1 LTPVRAAPAAELLA
15 AGLREAAEETP
26 SPSAAAFTSSRRH
39 FSSKNASTF
48 SFMAF
53 FSSVLCQNKETIGG
67 ISIKFESA
75 KRKEIN
81 TRAKSD
87 MSRYLAM
94 ATCPLHY
101 CHLVPSCML
110 ELIKKNLLPRAL
122 ASAGVHQ

>member
-1 LTPVRAAPAAELLA
+1 MPIWVAPAAELLA
-15 AGLREAAEETP
+15 TGLREATKETP
-26 SPSAAAFTSSRRH
+26 SPSAVAFASSRQR
-39 FSSKNASTF
+39 FSSKNTSTI

-67 ISIKFESA
+67 ILIKFESA
-75 KRKEIN
+75 KQKEIN
-81 TRAKSD
+81 TREKSD

-122 ASAGVHQ
+122 ASAGVRQ